1 MERTATDN
9 AKICSIIFYQNV
21 MKSPAV
27 SIGWAMQIKEE
38 ISEFEDDDMIKVHQ
52 L

>member
-1 MERTATDN
+1 
-9 AKICSIIFYQNV
+9 

-27 SIGWAMQIKEE
+27 SIGWAMQIKKK
-38 ISEFEDDDMIKVHQ
+38 INEFEDDDMIKVHQ